1 MNWTLFANS
10 ARSQQR
16 RVPSPKVGCRPNLEA
31 LEERTVLSPVDFLE
45 VQNQSPLALSGT
57 IAGMNIQQQGAN
69 SLTTTYFGDFR
80 ADIDEANGTIRFIGT
95 GNDFCAAN
103 TGNWA
108 PLANGDSGTATAIYG
123 LQADVGGM
131 AWLAALRDF
140 HLRADTFG
148 SALALH
154 QNADGSFGF
163 SSAETITI
171 NAGSGTYSHPTL
183 GHGSVN
189 LSGLQAQNQA
199 GDGTLVDNGSSLHLT
214 VPIDMT
220 VNTTIAGLAAT
231 LHIQGTIVGSATIPV
246 VHLGSGSNPNNYATS
261 VVATQGPV
269 YITDPAATVTDASSG
284 TNLTSLT
291 ATLTNH
297 LDGAQEFLAVN
308 VGGTGLTASYDASA
322 GVETISGSAVP
333 AVYQSV
339 LRTLTY
345 EDDALTPDTHDRV
358 INVTVSAGGNA
369 SVLRTSTVT
378 VFAPA
383 RSFTVTD
390 FPLTTTAG
398 APGSVTVT
406 AQDANGNTAPGY
418 TGRVHFTSSD
428 VQAGLPADYTFTAN
442 DHGVH
447 TFTNVVL
454 KTATT
459 FTLQSITAID
469 TTDNSIQG
477 RQTGIAVSPAAADH
491 FAVTTSAASPD
502 VAGTAFDVTVT
513 VQDAYNNTV
522 SGYTGTVHFS
532 SADPYGAILPTDYT
546 FQSSDAGVAIFSAGA
561 TLYTAGTWDV
571 TATAAG
577 SGIAGSAN
585 VTVVAAAAD
594 HLVFLQPPSDTAAGQ
609 TISPAVTVVVVDQ
622 FGNGVTTDNTDM
634 LTLSIG
640 TNPSG
645 GTLSALSGNLTVTVV
660 NGVATFSDLSI
671 DLAGMGYSL
680 HATLGGAVPDIDSNP
695 FNIL

>member
-1 MNWTLFANS
+1 MNWTIFAKF
-10 ARSQQR
+10 ARSVQR
-16 RVPSPKVGCRPNLEA
+16 RLPSTKVRYRPNLET

-57 IAGMNIQQQGAN
+57 IGGMNIQQQGAN

-103 TGNWA
+103 TGSWA
-108 PLANGDSGTATAIYG
+108 PLESGASGTAPAIYG

-131 AWLAALRDF
+131 SWLAALRDF

-154 QNADGSFGF
+154 QNPDGSFGF
-163 SSAETITI
+163 SSTETIAI
-171 NAGSGTYSHPTL
+171 NAGSGTYAHPTL
-183 GHGSVN
+183 GHGPVS

-199 GDGTLVDNGSSLHLT
+199 GDGTLVDNGSLLRLT

-231 LHIQGTIVGSATIPV
+231 LHIQGFIVGNATIPV
-246 VHLGSGSNPNNYATS
+246 VHLGSGSSPNNYATS

-269 YITDPAATVTDASSG
+269 TITDPAATVTDASSG
-284 TNLTSLT
+284 TNLTLLT

-297 LDGAQEFLAVN
+297 PDGAQEFLAVN
-308 VGGTGLTASYDASA
+308 VGGTGLTASYNAST
-322 GVETISGSAVP
+322 GVETISGSAAP
-333 AVYQSV
+333 AVYQNV

-358 INVTVSAGGNA
+358 INVTVSDGANG
-369 SVLRTSTVT
+369 SVPRTSTVT
-378 VFAPA
+378 VYAPA

-398 APGSVTVT
+398 APGSVTLT

-418 TGRVHFTSSD
+418 TGRVHFTSTD
-428 VQAGLPADYTFTAN
+428 VQADLPADYTFTAN

-447 TFTNVVL
+447 TFTNLVVL

-469 TTDNSIQG
+469 TADNSIQG
-477 RQTGIAVSPAAADH
+477 TQSDIAVSPAAADH
-491 FAVTTSAASPD
+491 FSITTSAAT
-502 VAGTAFDVTVT
+502 VASGTAFDVTVIALDSFGNIDT
-513 VQDAYNNTV
+513 NF
-522 SGYTGTVHFS
+522 TGTVMFS
-532 SADPYGAILPTDYT
+532 TGDTDPGVVLPPNYP
-546 FQSSDAGVAIFSAGA
+546 FQSTDACIVTLPGGVTLLTPGLQTITVSDMAGIIMGSV
-561 TLYTAGTWDV
+561 DV
-571 TATAAG
+571 T
-577 SGIAGSAN
+577 I
-585 VTVVAAAAD
+585 V
-594 HLVFLQPPSDTAAGQ
+594 
-609 TISPAVTVVVVDQ
+609 
-622 FGNGVTTDNTDM
+622 
-634 LTLSIG
+634 
-640 TNPSG
+640 
-645 GTLSALSGNLTVTVV
+645 
-660 NGVATFSDLSI
+660 
-671 DLAGMGYSL
+671 
-680 HATLGGAVPDIDSNP
+680 
-695 FNIL
+695 